1 MDIKKYKMQIPE
13 YVLAVMNALLRNGF
27 EVYAV
32 GGCVRD
38 SLLGTPPHDFD
49 LTTSAAPEQMK
60 RVFADF
66 TVIETGLKHG
76 TLTVKSEGRN
86 VEVTTFR
93 VDGEYSDHRRPDR
106 VEFTSD
112 LRDDLARRDFTVNA
126 FAYSPQSGLVD
137 EFRGIYDLENRI
149 IRCVGEPDRR
159 FEEDALRILRGLRFA
174 ARLGFSIERE
184 TAGSMI
190 KNRGLLKNVSGERI
204 FSELCGILAG
214 DGETVTGLLLEF
226 REVFAEII
234 PELEPTFDFDQKSP
248 YHQYDVYTH
257 TAKAVGYSANEKNV
271 RLAALFHDISKP
283 RTFFT
288 DGEGMGHFYGHP
300 EKSAEIARNTLKRL
314 HADNRT
320 VLSVEKLVR
329 RHDDELLSNEKSVGR
344 MISDIGEE
352 LFFGLCELKKA
363 DLLAHA
369 VAYRNVD
376 GITEAETLARKLLAQ
391 NKCFSLKQLK
401 IKGEDILKLGVPFGG
416 QVGKILETLLEEVVD
431 GKIPNDRN
439 ELLKRAKAIKKP

>member
-1 MDIKKYKMQIPE
+1 MDIKKFKMQIPE

-27 EVYAV
+27 EAYAV

-93 VDGEYSDHRRPDR
+93 VDGEYSDHRRPDS

-137 EFRGIYDLENRI
+137 EFRGIYYLENRI

-248 YHQYDVYTH
+248 
-257 TAKAVGYSANEKNV
+257 
-271 RLAALFHDISKP
+271 
-283 RTFFT
+283 
-288 DGEGMGHFYGHP
+288 
-300 EKSAEIARNTLKRL
+300 
-314 HADNRT
+314 
-320 VLSVEKLVR
+320 
-329 RHDDELLSNEKSVGR
+329 
-344 MISDIGEE
+344 
-352 LFFGLCELKKA
+352 
-363 DLLAHA
+363 
-369 VAYRNVD
+369 
-376 GITEAETLARKLLAQ
+376 
-391 NKCFSLKQLK
+391 
-401 IKGEDILKLGVPFGG
+401 
-416 QVGKILETLLEEVVD
+416 
-431 GKIPNDRN
+431 
-439 ELLKRAKAIKKP
+439 